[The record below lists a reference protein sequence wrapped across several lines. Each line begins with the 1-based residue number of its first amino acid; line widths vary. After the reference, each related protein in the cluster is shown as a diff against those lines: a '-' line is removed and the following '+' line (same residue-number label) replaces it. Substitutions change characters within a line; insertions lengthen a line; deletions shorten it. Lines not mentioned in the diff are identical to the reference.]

1 MADIIKNIEK
11 TDAVNDTIVELKSLS
26 KIFLEREFLEKQ
38 SLAEEILELVDRL
51 SDNRHILKSTLT
63 KINILVNDII
73 KNRERVKEIL
83 TRFNQAGD
91 TVKDRLSILKELVKA
106 NLISDQQYLKLAEAV
121 DEIDI
126 EQLTGVIKETK
137 IGQGIDF
144 LPRKTDQLI
153 DTLGEWIKEL
163 AENGGNVLQNKI
175 SALLKELLLR
185 KKLTEKR
192 YKELK

>member
-1 MADIIKNIEK
+1 M
-11 TDAVNDTIVELKSLS
+11 
-26 KIFLEREFLEKQ
+26 
-38 SLAEEILELVDRL
+38 
-51 SDNRHILKSTLT
+51 
-63 KINILVNDII
+63 VNDIV

-106 NLISDQQYLKLAEAV
+106 NLISDRRYLKLAEAV

-126 EQLTGVIKETK
+126 EQLTDVIRETK

-144 LPRKTDQLI
+144 LPCKTDQLI

-163 AENGGNVLQNKI
+163 AEKGGVVLQNKV
-175 SALLKELLLR
+175 SALLNELLMR

-192 YKELK
+192 YKELTNENNIE